1 MKFGYTAYQ
10 ILRVERG
17 ATAAEIAA
25 AHAQLSEAAR
35 MRTDLPERVRVNLQ
49 RSLDDAVFTLSSAA
63 LRAEHDA
70 WIARHENGPRL
81 DGANA
86 YILPAPASS
95 AEPENAGQAPANA
108 SVSRFASV
116 RNWLAAMRKAG
127 SAVRMAS
134 RTLL

>member
-25 AHAQLSEAAR
+25 AHAQLSEAAS

-49 RSLDDAVFTLSSAA
+49 RSLDDALFTLASPA
-63 LRAEHDA
+63 LRADHDA

-86 YILPAPASS
+86 YILPAQEAGATPQ
-95 AEPENAGQAPANA
+95 NAAQAP
-108 SVSRFASV
+108 SDVPGGWFDSV
-116 RNWLAAMRKAG
+116 RVWLAAMRKAG

>member
-25 AHAQLSEAAR
+25 AHAQLSEAAS

-49 RSLDDAVFTLSSAA
+49 RGLDDALFTLSNAA
-63 LRAEHDA
+63 LRADHDA

-86 YILPAPASS
+86 YILPAQETGLTPQSATQPPAD
-95 AEPENAGQAPANA
+95 APGGW
-108 SVSRFASV
+108 FDSV
-116 RNWLAAMRKAG
+116 RIWLAAMRKAG
-127 SAVRMAS
+127 SSVRMAS